1 MQEIIDLN
9 YFHNLATI
17 YAIRKRCPDN
27 KRSYGT
33 KLIFYFYELSHFASD
48 FENRGGT
55 LSAGRTRAESHLK
68 RIPKRT
74 RAPAPAHRLQRY
86 KLAPSAAPACIGVL
100 CALYCSAHTVP
111 DTNRYVAGL
120 PSFQGCSARSPR
132 ADSVRAIAISGR
144 RVNKPFSA
152 RNASS
157 HPAGIRY
164 ARS

>member
-100 CALYCSAHTVP
+100 CVNFIAAPIPYPTRIVTSRAFRRSRAARQDHRGPIVCEPSPSAEG
-111 DTNRYVAGL
+111 A
-120 PSFQGCSARSPR
+120 
-132 ADSVRAIAISGR
+132 
-144 RVNKPFSA
+144 
-152 RNASS
+152 
-157 HPAGIRY
+157 
-164 ARS
+164 